1 MNTCSRMEDMI
12 STSEGGLRMTIE
24 QERNYISKHPK
35 YKNSPKWIDRVM
47 RMPDPQVHAIYK
59 QFQKVDYKKLERELK
74 AQEKE
79 NANYHQINMFEYMEG
94 ETP

>member
-1 MNTCSRMEDMI
+1 
-12 STSEGGLRMTIE
+12 
-24 QERNYISKHPK
+24 
-35 YKNSPKWIDRVM
+35 
-47 RMPDPQVHAIYK
+47 MPDPQVHAIYK